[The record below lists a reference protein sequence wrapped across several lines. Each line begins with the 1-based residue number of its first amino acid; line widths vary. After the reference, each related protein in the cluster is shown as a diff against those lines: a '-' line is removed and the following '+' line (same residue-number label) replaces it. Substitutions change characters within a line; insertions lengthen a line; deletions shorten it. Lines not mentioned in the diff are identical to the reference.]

1 MAMTTATQRTVA
13 ILGSGDMGSAVG
25 GAFARAGFRVVTDL
39 SRRSAHS
46 RALAARA
53 GVVDVGSL
61 AAIVQSAELVLSIVP
76 PAAAM
81 ECAAEVAAAM
91 RAARSAPAF
100 ADCNAVSPATV
111 REIARLFD
119 ASGAAFIDGG
129 IVGRGPR
136 AGGERTRFY
145 VSGPARRALLDVD
158 VPEIALVDMGEEIG
172 AASALKMTYA
182 ALNKG
187 TDALHTAV
195 LLAGARLGVLPALLK
210 EFESSQ
216 AEALAR
222 MKSRVPFL
230 AATSARFMGEM
241 AEIASTFS
249 AAGVTPD
256 FHRGAEWVYAQLAA
270 TPLAAETRATLPR
283 ERSLDAALAVFSAA
297 LDRGEGRESL
307 R

>member
-1 MAMTTATQRTVA
+1 MTTATQRTVA

-25 GAFARAGFRVVTDL
+25 AAFVRAGFRVVTDL

-46 RALAARA
+46 HGLAMRA
-53 GVVDVGSL
+53 GIVDVGSL
-61 AAIVQSAELVLSIVP
+61 AAVVQSAELVLSIVP
-76 PAAAM
+76 PAVAA

-91 RAARSAPAF
+91 RGARAAPPF
-100 ADCNAVSPATV
+100 ADCNAVAPGTV

-119 ASGAAFIDGG
+119 GSGAAFVDAG

-136 AGGERTRFY
+136 PGGERTRFY

-158 VPEIALVDMGEEIG
+158 VPELALVDMGDEIG

-195 LLAGARLGVLPALLK
+195 LLAGARLGVLPALLR

-222 MKSRVPFL
+222 MKLRVPFL
-230 AATSARFMGEM
+230 AATSARFKGEM
-241 AEIASTFS
+241 AEIARTFA

-270 TPLAAETRATLPR
+270 TPLASETRATLPR
-283 ERSLDAALAVFSAA
+283 ERSLDAALAVFGAT
-297 LDRGEGRESL
+297 LDRRDAPEGSR
-307 R
+307 